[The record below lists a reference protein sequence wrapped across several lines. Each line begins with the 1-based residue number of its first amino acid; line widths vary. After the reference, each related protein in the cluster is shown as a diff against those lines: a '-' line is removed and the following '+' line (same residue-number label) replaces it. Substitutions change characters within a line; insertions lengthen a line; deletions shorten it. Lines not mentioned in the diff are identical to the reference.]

1 MIEQILNQIDKKDTI
16 LILIVFIN
24 QNAMKDIYKLFKFQ
38 MVVYDQLNVYV
49 IDYLAEDFIFK
60 FLTLFLLKFYDEIY
74 FKKILFVILYL
85 IISFYI
91 NYFTNLISFELINLF
106 YNESFFEKD
115 ISYVNNTIFI
125 KN

>member
-1 MIEQILNQIDKKDTI
+1 MIDKILNQIDKKDTI
-16 LILIVFIN
+16 ILLIVFIN

-38 MVVYDQLNVYV
+38 MVVYDQLNVY
-49 IDYLAEDFIFK
+49 IIEYLAEDIIFK

-85 IISFYI
+85 IVSFYI
-91 NYFTNLISFELINLF
+91 NYFTNLLSFELVNLF

-115 ISYVNNTIFI
+115 ISFVNNTIFI

>member
-1 MIEQILNQIDKKDTI
+1 MIDKILNQIDKKDTI
-16 LILIVFIN
+16 ILLIVFIN

-38 MVVYDQLNVYV
+38 MVVYDQLNVY
-49 IDYLAEDFIFK
+49 IIEYLAEDIIFK

-74 FKKILFVILYL
+74 FKKILFVTMYL
-85 IISFYI
+85 IVSFYI
-91 NYFTNLISFELINLF
+91 NYFTNLLSFELVNLF

-115 ISYVNNTIFI
+115 ISFVNNTIFI

>member
-60 FLTLFLLKFYDEIY
+60 FLTLFLLKFYYEIY

-91 NYFTNLISFELINLF
+91 NYFTNLISFDLINLF